1 MKCVV
6 DWCNCKQN
14 ASGRGY
20 CRKHY
25 DQLRKHGHVLPERI
39 GYAPSEIEVHDDY
52 AEIIIADKYGKE
64 LERAM
69 IDKEDISKVE
79 GKRWTDNGN
88 GYIRTFS
95 KTRPVYLHRLIMG
108 YDSELDIDHID
119 RNKLNNR
126 KENLRIVTRLA
137 NANNRES
144 ARPFFIKNR
153 KLSKPYCASQTIMGV
168 YKHIGYF
175 ATEKEAEEALK
186 ADRMQR
192 L

>member
-25 DQLRKHGHVLPERI
+25 DQLRKYGHVLSERI
-39 GYAPSEIEVHDDY
+39 GYVPSEIEVHDDY

-88 GYIRTFS
+88 GYIRTFN
-95 KTRPVYLHRLIMG
+95 KTRPVYLHRVIMG
-108 YDSELDIDHID
+108 YDSELEIDHID
-119 RNKLNNR
+119 RNRLNNR
-126 KENLRIVTRLA
+126 KENLRIVTRLT
-137 NANNRES
+137 NANNKEAAHPRL
-144 ARPFFIKNR
+144 IKDR
-153 KLSKPYCASQTIMGV
+153 KLSKPYCACQTIMGV
-168 YKHIGYF
+168 RKYIGYF
-175 ATEKEAEEALK
+175 TTEEEAEEALRV
-186 ADRMQR
+186 DRMQR